1 MAVHLWTPWSPINNS
16 NACHYVISSYPN
28 KYENELKTRDNDFFF
43 WISPNWIE
51 WTRKNF
57 ESPLINSLK
66 PEKWFQRLLL
76 LVPIIMT
83 VIICFHSNEYG
94 EYIEHVQQRCFW
106 KTWQNRPE
114 KMFKVHLSSLWSQE
128 NDFNDYYYLF
138 LSEYIQKFIQ
148 NERQPF
154 FCILTNLIKL
164 TCENFRSP
172 EVQ

>member
-1 MAVHLWTPWSPINNS
+1 MPVIMLFLLILINTKMNWKP
-16 NACHYVISSYPN
+16 ATTI
-28 KYENELKTRDNDFFF
+28 FF

-106 KTWQNRPE
+106 KTWQNWPE